1 MKVISLFLCCN
12 IHHLFRKKCFTILRV
27 KIGASGYLQDVDEDH
42 GVGDVAVELLLLGQV
57 GQINEGPGHD
67 ARAAIEEQLEV
78 EPLADARVEFNAHH
92 VVVEKVT
99 CEFAAVA
106 KMTND
111 GMSQDRAAGEKIST
125 AVTGRGVNL
134 FNSIIASIRPHQ

>member
-67 ARAAIEEQLEV
+67 AR
-78 EPLADARVEFNAHH
+78 VEFNAHH